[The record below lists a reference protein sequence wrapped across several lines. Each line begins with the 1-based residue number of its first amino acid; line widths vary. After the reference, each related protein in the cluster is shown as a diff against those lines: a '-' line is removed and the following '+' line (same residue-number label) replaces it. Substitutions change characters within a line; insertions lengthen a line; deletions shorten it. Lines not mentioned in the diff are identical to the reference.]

1 MKQLAT
7 ITDKDITGA
16 DTLSTAKPRMAVDTV
31 LFDDENNIALCH
43 LGKFDFYTL
52 PGGGVDPG
60 EDLITAAKREVLE
73 EAGCQCKILCEIGTV
88 TENLGEIDCTQTR
101 YTYIARVVGEKGD
114 PQLTEREI
122 LLESTVCWHPFEK
135 ARQLIAQNIP
145 KDCQQQFIKHRDMI
159 VLNEVLANHADKI
172 GGRP

>member
-1 MKQLAT
+1 MKHLAT

-16 DTLSTAKPRMAVDTV
+16 ETLSTATPRIAVDTV

-60 EDLITAAKREVLE
+60 EDLMTAAKREVLE
-73 EAGCQCKILCEIGTV
+73 EAGCECEILCEIGTV

-101 YTYIARVVGEKGD
+101 YTYIARVVGEKSD
-114 PQLTEREI
+114 PQLTDREI
-122 LLESTVCWHPFEK
+122 LLESTVCWHPLK
-135 ARQLIAQNIP
+135 RAVKLITNNIP
-145 KDCQQQFIKHRDMI
+145 KDYQQQFIKHRDI
-159 VLNEVLANHADKI
+159 IILNEVLANHADKH
-172 GGRP
+172 